1 MPELK
6 NFGESNRENM
16 NVKKIETEDQFWLF
30 IRDARNKFG
39 VFRLLDE
46 GSDEDLVQFRDKR
59 NFPKFN
65 EILRD
70 EKVNISG
77 KILNNEKARKLISV
91 FDDLIKRIR
100 TFKTRAEL
108 DQILEESD
116 EYFERYNLGI
126 DESEE
131 YNQFNERINDMKGQ
145 IYSFRIM
152 LSMNLPLEKIM
163 EEQKNLK
170 TFDECLKSYNEE
182 LPPDVKNN
190 PINQELIKSYDDIIN
205 RLKISNTKNEI
216 KLILEEAKKISDGK

>member
-6 NFGESNRENM
+6 NFGESNREM

-46 GSDEDLVQFRDKR
+46 ESDEDLVQFRDKR

-170 TFDECLKSYNEE
+170 TFEECLKSYNEE

-190 PINQELIKSYDDIIN
+190 PINQELIKLYDDIIN
-205 RLKISNTKNEI
+205 RLRISNTTDEI
-216 KLILEEAKKISDGK
+216 KLILEEAKKVLDGK